1 MKITTFSRSDVRSIN
16 EEMEAAVQAVAKR
29 YGLKIEVGNTRFSST
44 EINTKLKVSVVNTK
58 TGVGMTKEAKAYEL
72 IAPQKGIRVKLGE
85 EIPIRGKRFIVK
97 GWNTRSPKYPIV
109 AEEVGSGKTYK
120 MSANSLIGM

>member
-16 EEMEAAVQAVAKR
+16 SEIEQAIQSIAKR
-29 YGLKIEVGNTRFSST
+29 YGLRIEVGNSRFSST
-44 EINTKLKVSVVNTK
+44 EINTKVKVSVVDTK

-72 IAPQKGIRVKLGE
+72 LASQNGIRVKLGE
-85 EIPIRGKRFIVK
+85 EVTLRGKRFIVK

-109 AEEVGSGKTYK
+109 AEEVSTGKSYK
-120 MSANSLIGM
+120 ISSLSLKYL